1 MQRVYGQSP
10 FLYKPRPTRTPYNA
24 RVRLHRPRICR
35 QPVTNMQ
42 EFDYQLRPRI
52 VFAEN
57 AIERLGNLARHLL
70 IESGTKP
77 PRVLVVSD
85 PGVVSAGIFDRGSS
99 SLAKSELEVFGFH
112 EFSENPTTKH
122 VESGVRVARDFQP
135 QLIVGLGGGSSM
147 DCAKGINF
155 LYSCGGRM
163 QDYWGVGKAQHPML
177 PMIGIPTTSG
187 TGSEA
192 QSFAL
197 ISDAETHVK
206 MACGD
211 PKASCRIALLDPK
224 LTLTMPSKV
233 TALTGIDAITH
244 TLETFVCNKRNPIS
258 ECYSWSAWERLSA
271 GVAQVLANPTDIE
284 GRGNMQLGAC
294 FAGMAIEAS
303 MLGAAHALA
312 NPLTASLGTPHGQA
326 VGLMMPHVIRFNALV
341 AGDRYQKLVRLL
353 SDDNARTPSEA
364 CEWLHDRMTQ
374 WLTDF
379 ELATRLR
386 DLPGWPFSAEAEQ
399 QLALDLADSA
409 AKQWT
414 ATFNPRP
421 LSKSDFFELYQAAL

>member
-1 MQRVYGQSP
+1 
-10 FLYKPRPTRTPYNA
+10 
-24 RVRLHRPRICR
+24 
-35 QPVTNMQ
+35 MQ

-57 AIERLGNLARHLL
+57 GIERLGELARQLL
-70 IESGTKP
+70 DERGSSDR
-77 PRVLVVSD
+77 RVLVVSD
-85 PGVVSAGIFDRGSS
+85 PGVVSAGIFDRGIK
-99 SLAKSELEVFGFH
+99 SLLTTQLDVLGFH
-112 EFSENPTTKH
+112 DFSENPTTKH
-122 VESGVRVARDFQP
+122 VDLGLEVARQFQP
-135 QLIVGLGGGSSM
+135 NLIVGLGGGSSM

-163 QDYWGVGKAQHPML
+163 QDYWGVGKAQSPML
-177 PMIGIPTTSG
+177 PLIGVPTTSG

-224 LTLTMPSKV
+224 LTLTMPSRV

-258 ECYSWSAWERLSA
+258 ECYSWSAWERLSDGA
-271 GVAQVLANPTDIE
+271 SQVLANPSDIL

-312 NPLTASLGTPHGQA
+312 NPLTASLGTAHGQA
-326 VGLMMPHVIRFNALV
+326 VGLMMPHVIRFNAAV
-341 AGDRYQKLVRLL
+341 VGERYQRLVRLL
-353 SDDNARTPSEA
+353 SDSASQTAEAA
-364 CEWLHDRMTQ
+364 CEWLSTKMLN
-374 WLTDF
+374 WLKEF
-379 ELATRLR
+379 ELCTRLR
-386 DLPGWPFSAEAEQ
+386 ELPGWPTNQPNEEQ
-399 QLALDLADSA
+399 LLESLADSA

-414 ATFNPRP
+414 GTFNPRP
-421 LSKSDFFELYQAAL
+421 VSRTEFHRLYQSAL

>member
-1 MQRVYGQSP
+1 
-10 FLYKPRPTRTPYNA
+10 
-24 RVRLHRPRICR
+24 
-35 QPVTNMQ
+35 MQ

-57 AIERLGNLARHLL
+57 AIERLGDLARHLL
-70 IESGTKP
+70 TESGSNNK
-77 PRVLVVSD
+77 RVLVVSD

-99 SLAKSELEVFGFH
+99 SLAKSDVELLGFH

-122 VESGVRVARDFQP
+122 VDAGLEVARHFQP
-135 QLIVGLGGGSSM
+135 HLIVGLGGGSSM

-163 QDYWGVGKAQHPML
+163 QDYWGVGKAQRPML

-244 TLETFVCNKRNPIS
+244 TLETFVCNKRTPIS
-258 ECYSWSAWERLSA
+258 ECYSWSAWERLSI
-271 GVAQVLANPTDIE
+271 GVSQVLANPTDIE

-341 AGDRYQKLVRLL
+341 VGDRYQKLVRLL
-353 SDDNARTPSEA
+353 NEASAKTHSEA
-364 CEWLHDRMTQ
+364 CQWLIDRMTQ
-374 WLTDF
+374 WLLDF
-379 ELATRLR
+379 ELCTRLR
-386 DLPGWPFSAEAEQ
+386 DLPGWPTDADAEQ
-399 QLALDLADSA
+399 QLVGDLADSA

-421 LSKSDFFELYQAAL
+421 LSKSDFAELYRGAL

>member
-1 MQRVYGQSP
+1 
-10 FLYKPRPTRTPYNA
+10 
-24 RVRLHRPRICR
+24 
-35 QPVTNMQ
+35 MQ

-57 AIERLGNLARHLL
+57 GIERLGNLALQLL
-70 IESGTKP
+70 TENGSTNKRI
-77 PRVLVVSD
+77 LVVSD
-85 PGVVSAGIFDRGSS
+85 PGVVSAGIFERGSS
-99 SLAKSELEVFGFH
+99 SLSKSGLEVLGFH

-122 VESGVRVARDFQP
+122 VEAGLEVARHFQP
-135 QLIVGLGGGSSM
+135 HLIVGLGGGSSM

-155 LYSCGGRM
+155 LHSCGGRM
-163 QDYWGVGKAQHPML
+163 QDYWGVGKAQHHML

-211 PKASCRIALLDPK
+211 PKAACRIALLDPR
-224 LTLTMPSKV
+224 LTLTMPNKV

-244 TLETFVCNKRNPIS
+244 TLETFVCNKRTPIS
-258 ECYSWSAWERLSA
+258 ECYSWSAWERLSV
-271 GVAQVLANPTDIE
+271 GVPQVLGNSSDIE

-326 VGLMMPHVIRFNALV
+326 VGLMMPHVIRFNATV
-341 AGDRYQKLVRLL
+341 VGDRYQKLVRLL
-353 SDDNARTPSEA
+353 SDTHGKSVPEA
-364 CEWLHDRMTQ
+364 CEWLANRMTE

-379 ELATRLR
+379 GLCTRLR
-386 DLPGWPFSAEAEQ
+386 QLSGWPIAAEAEQ
-399 QLALDLADSA
+399 QLLDDIADSA
-409 AKQWT
+409 TKQWT
-414 ATFNPRP
+414 GTFNPRP
-421 LSKSDFFELYQAAL
+421 LSRSNFVELYRDAL

>member
-1 MQRVYGQSP
+1 
-10 FLYKPRPTRTPYNA
+10 
-24 RVRLHRPRICR
+24 
-35 QPVTNMQ
+35 MQ

-57 AIERLGNLARHLL
+57 GIERLGNLALQLL
-70 IESGTKP
+70 TENGSTNQRI
-77 PRVLVVSD
+77 LVVSD
-85 PGVVSAGIFDRGSS
+85 PGVVSAGIFERGSS
-99 SLAKSELEVFGFH
+99 SLSKSGLEVLGFH

-122 VESGVRVARDFQP
+122 VEVGLEVARHFQP
-135 QLIVGLGGGSSM
+135 HLIVGLGGGSSM

-155 LYSCGGRM
+155 LHSCGGRM

-211 PKASCRIALLDPK
+211 PKAACRIALLDPR
-224 LTLTMPSKV
+224 LTLTMPNKV
-233 TALTGIDAITH
+233 TAFTGIDAITH
-244 TLETFVCNKRNPIS
+244 TLETFVCNKRTPIS
-258 ECYSWSAWERLSA
+258 ECYSWSAWERLSE
-271 GVAQVLANPTDIE
+271 GVSQVLGNSSDIE

-326 VGLMMPHVIRFNALV
+326 VGLMMPHVIRFNAAV
-341 AGDRYQKLVRLL
+341 VGDRYQKLVRLL
-353 SDDNARTPSEA
+353 SDTHGKNAPEA
-364 CEWLHDRMTQ
+364 CEWLANRMTE

-379 ELATRLR
+379 GLCTRLR
-386 DLPGWPFSAEAEQ
+386 QLSGWPIAAEAEQ
-399 QLALDLADSA
+399 RILEDIADSA
-409 AKQWT
+409 TKQWT
-414 ATFNPRP
+414 GTFNPRP
-421 LSKSDFFELYQAAL
+421 LSRSNFVELYRDAL

>member
-1 MQRVYGQSP
+1 
-10 FLYKPRPTRTPYNA
+10 
-24 RVRLHRPRICR
+24 
-35 QPVTNMQ
+35 MQ

-57 AIERLGNLARHLL
+57 GIERLGNLALQLL
-70 IESGTKP
+70 TENGSNNKRI
-77 PRVLVVSD
+77 LVVSD
-85 PGVVSAGIFDRGSS
+85 PGVVSAGIFERGSS
-99 SLAKSELEVFGFH
+99 SLSKSGLEVLGFH

-122 VESGVRVARDFQP
+122 VEAGLEVARHFQP
-135 QLIVGLGGGSSM
+135 HLIVGLGGGSSM

-155 LYSCGGRM
+155 LHSCGGRM

-211 PKASCRIALLDPK
+211 PKASCRIALLDPR
-224 LTLTMPSKV
+224 LTLTMPNKV

-244 TLETFVCNKRNPIS
+244 TLETFVCNKRTPIS
-258 ECYSWSAWERLSA
+258 ECYSWSAWERLSV
-271 GVAQVLANPTDIE
+271 GVPQVLGNSSDIE

-326 VGLMMPHVIRFNALV
+326 VGLMMPHVIRFNATV
-341 AGDRYQKLVRLL
+341 VGDRYQKLVRLL
-353 SDDNARTPSEA
+353 SDTHGKSVPEA
-364 CEWLHDRMTQ
+364 CEWLANRMTE

-379 ELATRLR
+379 GLCTRLR
-386 DLPGWPFSAEAEQ
+386 QLSGWPIAAEAEQ
-399 QLALDLADSA
+399 QLLDDIADSA
-409 AKQWT
+409 TKQWT
-414 ATFNPRP
+414 GTFNPRP
-421 LSKSDFFELYQAAL
+421 LSRSNFVELYRDAL

>member
-1 MQRVYGQSP
+1 
-10 FLYKPRPTRTPYNA
+10 
-24 RVRLHRPRICR
+24 
-35 QPVTNMQ
+35 MQ

-57 AIERLGNLARHLL
+57 GIERLGNLARQILNENGSHNN
-70 IESGTKP
+70 
-77 PRVLVVSD
+77 RVLVVSD

-99 SLAKSELEVFGFH
+99 SLAKSELEVLGFH

-122 VESGVRVARDFQP
+122 VEAGLEVARQFQP
-135 QLIVGLGGGSSM
+135 HLIVGLGGGSSM

-155 LYSCGGRM
+155 VHSCGGRM
-163 QDYWGVGKAQHPML
+163 QDYWGVGKALHPML

-197 ISDAETHVK
+197 ISDAETHAK

-211 PKASCRIALLDPK
+211 PKAACRIALLDPK

-244 TLETFVCNKRNPIS
+244 TLETFVCNKRTPIS
-258 ECYSWSAWERLSA
+258 ECYSWSAWERLSS
-271 GVAQVLANPTDIE
+271 GVPQVLANPSDIE

-326 VGLMMPHVIRFNALV
+326 VGLMMPHVIRFNASV
-341 AGDRYQKLVRLL
+341 VGDRYQKLVRLL
-353 SDDNARTPSEA
+353 SDSNAKNPIDAS
-364 CEWLHDRMTQ
+364 EWLNNRMIE

-379 ELATRLR
+379 GLSTRLR
-386 DLPGWPFSAEAEQ
+386 ELSGWPCTTTSEQ
-399 QLALDLADSA
+399 QLLEKLADSA

-414 ATFNPRP
+414 GTFNPRP
-421 LSKSDFFELYQAAL
+421 LSTSDFVQLYRDAL

>member
-1 MQRVYGQSP
+1 
-10 FLYKPRPTRTPYNA
+10 
-24 RVRLHRPRICR
+24 
-35 QPVTNMQ
+35 MQ

-57 AIERLGNLARHLL
+57 GIERLGNLALQLL
-70 IESGTKP
+70 TENGSNKKRI
-77 PRVLVVSD
+77 LVVSD
-85 PGVVSAGIFDRGSS
+85 PGVVSAGIFERGSS
-99 SLAKSELEVFGFH
+99 SLSKSGLEVLGFH

-122 VESGVRVARDFQP
+122 VEAGLEVARHFQP
-135 QLIVGLGGGSSM
+135 HLIVGLGGGSSM

-155 LYSCGGRM
+155 LHSCGGRM

-211 PKASCRIALLDPK
+211 PKASCRIALLDPR
-224 LTLTMPSKV
+224 LTLTMPNKV

-244 TLETFVCNKRNPIS
+244 TLETFVCNKRTPIS
-258 ECYSWSAWERLSA
+258 ECYSWSAWERLSV
-271 GVAQVLANPTDIE
+271 GVPQVLGNSSDIE

-326 VGLMMPHVIRFNALV
+326 VGLMMPHVIRFNATV
-341 AGDRYQKLVRLL
+341 VGDLYQKLVRLL
-353 SDDNARTPSEA
+353 SDTHGKSVPEA
-364 CEWLHDRMTQ
+364 CEWLANRMTE

-379 ELATRLR
+379 GLCTRLR
-386 DLPGWPFSAEAEQ
+386 QLSGWPIAAEAEQ
-399 QLALDLADSA
+399 QILEDIADSA
-409 AKQWT
+409 TKQWT
-414 ATFNPRP
+414 GTFNPRP
-421 LSKSDFFELYQAAL
+421 LSRSNFVELYRDAL

>member
-1 MQRVYGQSP
+1 
-10 FLYKPRPTRTPYNA
+10 
-24 RVRLHRPRICR
+24 
-35 QPVTNMQ
+35 MQ

-57 AIERLGNLARHLL
+57 GIERLGNLALQLL
-70 IESGTKP
+70 TENGSTNKRI
-77 PRVLVVSD
+77 LVVSD
-85 PGVVSAGIFDRGSS
+85 PGVVSAGIFERGSS
-99 SLAKSELEVFGFH
+99 SLSKSGLEVLGFH

-122 VESGVRVARDFQP
+122 VEAGLEVARHFQP
-135 QLIVGLGGGSSM
+135 HLIVGLGGGSSM

-155 LYSCGGRM
+155 LHSCGGRM

-211 PKASCRIALLDPK
+211 PKAACRIALLDPR
-224 LTLTMPSKV
+224 LTLTMPNKV

-244 TLETFVCNKRNPIS
+244 TLETFVCNKRTPIS
-258 ECYSWSAWERLSA
+258 ECYSWSAWERLSV
-271 GVAQVLANPTDIE
+271 GVPQVLGNSSDIE

-326 VGLMMPHVIRFNALV
+326 VGLMMPHVIRFNATV
-341 AGDRYQKLVRLL
+341 VGDRYQKLVRLL
-353 SDDNARTPSEA
+353 SDTHGKSVPEA
-364 CEWLHDRMTQ
+364 CEWLANRMTE

-379 ELATRLR
+379 GLCTRLR
-386 DLPGWPFSAEAEQ
+386 QLSGWPIAAEAEQ
-399 QLALDLADSA
+399 QLLDDIADSA
-409 AKQWT
+409 TKQWT
-414 ATFNPRP
+414 GTFNPRP
-421 LSKSDFFELYQAAL
+421 LSRSNFVELYRDAL

>member
-1 MQRVYGQSP
+1 
-10 FLYKPRPTRTPYNA
+10 
-24 RVRLHRPRICR
+24 
-35 QPVTNMQ
+35 MQ

-57 AIERLGNLARHLL
+57 GIERLGNLALQLL
-70 IESGTKP
+70 TENGSNKKRI
-77 PRVLVVSD
+77 LVVSD
-85 PGVVSAGIFDRGSS
+85 PGVVSAGIFERGSS
-99 SLAKSELEVFGFH
+99 SLSKSGLEVLGFH

-122 VESGVRVARDFQP
+122 VEAGLEVARHFQP
-135 QLIVGLGGGSSM
+135 HLIVGLGGGSSM

-155 LYSCGGRM
+155 LHSCGGRM

-211 PKASCRIALLDPK
+211 PKASCRIALLDPR
-224 LTLTMPSKV
+224 LTLTMPNKV

-244 TLETFVCNKRNPIS
+244 TLETFVCNKRTPIS
-258 ECYSWSAWERLSA
+258 ECYSWSAWERLSV
-271 GVAQVLANPTDIE
+271 GVPQVLGNSSDIE

-326 VGLMMPHVIRFNALV
+326 VGLMMPHVIRFNATV
-341 AGDRYQKLVRLL
+341 VGDRYQKLVRLL
-353 SDDNARTPSEA
+353 SDTHGKSVPEA
-364 CEWLHDRMTQ
+364 CEWLANRMTE

-379 ELATRLR
+379 GLCTRLR
-386 DLPGWPFSAEAEQ
+386 QLSGWPIAAEAEQ
-399 QLALDLADSA
+399 QLLDDIADSA
-409 AKQWT
+409 TKQWT
-414 ATFNPRP
+414 GTFNPRP
-421 LSKSDFFELYQAAL
+421 LSRSNFVELYRDAL

>member
-1 MQRVYGQSP
+1 M
-10 FLYKPRPTRTPYNA
+10 T
-24 RVRLHRPRICR
+24 
-35 QPVTNMQ
+35 MQ

-57 AIERLGNLARHLL
+57 GIERLGELARQLL
-70 IESGTKP
+70 NEPGVGQEKGTNLN
-77 PRVLVVSD
+77 RVLVVSD
-85 PGVVSAGIFDRGSS
+85 PGVVSAGIFDRGAA
-99 SLAKSELEVFGFH
+99 SLLKSQLEVCGFH
-112 EFSENPTTKH
+112 DFSENPTTKH
-122 VESGVRVARDFQP
+122 VDLGLLVARDFQP
-135 QLIVGLGGGSSM
+135 HLIIGLGGGSSM

-155 LYSCGGRM
+155 LFSCGGRM
-163 QDYWGVGKAQHPML
+163 QDYWGVGKAQNPML
-177 PMIGIPTTSG
+177 PLIGVPTTSG

-197 ISDAETHVK
+197 ISDAETHIK

-211 PKASCRIALLDPK
+211 PKASCRIALLDPQ

-244 TLETFVCNKRNPIS
+244 TLETFVCNKRTPMS

-271 GVAQVLANPTDIE
+271 GVSQVIANPSDTE

-312 NPLTASLGTPHGQA
+312 NPLTATFGTPHGQA
-326 VGLMMPHVIRFNALV
+326 VGLMMPHVIRFNAPV
-341 AGDRYQKLVRLL
+341 VGDRYQKLVRLL
-353 SDDNARTPSEA
+353 SDADAKHATDASQ
-364 CEWLHDRMTQ
+364 WLVARMTA

-379 ELATRLR
+379 GLHSRLR
-386 DLPGWPFSAEAEQ
+386 ELPEWPTTIAEES
-399 QLALDLADSA
+399 QLIETLADSA
-409 AKQWT
+409 VKQWT
-414 ATFNPRP
+414 GTFNPRP
-421 LSKSDFFELYQAAL
+421 LSRSDFVNLYRAAV

>member
-1 MQRVYGQSP
+1 
-10 FLYKPRPTRTPYNA
+10 
-24 RVRLHRPRICR
+24 
-35 QPVTNMQ
+35 MQ

-57 AIERLGNLARHLL
+57 GIERLGELARQLL
-70 IESGTKP
+70 NEPGVGQEKGTNLN
-77 PRVLVVSD
+77 RVLVVSD
-85 PGVVSAGIFDRGSS
+85 PGVVSAGIFDRGAA
-99 SLAKSELEVFGFH
+99 SLLKSQLEVCGFH
-112 EFSENPTTKH
+112 DFSENPTTKH
-122 VESGVRVARDFQP
+122 VDLGLLVARDFQP
-135 QLIVGLGGGSSM
+135 HLIIGLGGGSSM

-155 LYSCGGRM
+155 LFSCGGRM
-163 QDYWGVGKAQHPML
+163 QDYWGVGKAQNPML
-177 PMIGIPTTSG
+177 PLIGVPTTSG

-197 ISDAETHVK
+197 ISDAETHIK

-211 PKASCRIALLDPK
+211 PKASCRIALLDPQ

-244 TLETFVCNKRNPIS
+244 TLETFVCNKRTPMS

-271 GVAQVLANPTDIE
+271 GVSQVIANPSDTE

-312 NPLTASLGTPHGQA
+312 NPLTATFGTPHGQA
-326 VGLMMPHVIRFNALV
+326 VGLMMPHVIRFNAPV
-341 AGDRYQKLVRLL
+341 VGDRYQKLVRLL
-353 SDDNARTPSEA
+353 SDADAKHATDASQ
-364 CEWLHDRMTQ
+364 WLVARMTA

-379 ELATRLR
+379 GLHSRLR
-386 DLPGWPFSAEAEQ
+386 ELPEWPTTIAEES
-399 QLALDLADSA
+399 QLIETLADSA
-409 AKQWT
+409 VKQWT
-414 ATFNPRP
+414 GTFNPRP
-421 LSKSDFFELYQAAL
+421 LSRSDFVNLYRAAV

>member
-1 MQRVYGQSP
+1 
-10 FLYKPRPTRTPYNA
+10 
-24 RVRLHRPRICR
+24 
-35 QPVTNMQ
+35 MQ

-57 AIERLGNLARHLL
+57 GIERLGNLALQLL
-70 IESGTKP
+70 TENGSNKKRI
-77 PRVLVVSD
+77 LVVSD
-85 PGVVSAGIFDRGSS
+85 PGVVSAGIFERGSS
-99 SLAKSELEVFGFH
+99 SLSKSGLEVLGFH

-122 VESGVRVARDFQP
+122 VEAGLEVARHFQP
-135 QLIVGLGGGSSM
+135 HLIVGLGGGSSM

-155 LYSCGGRM
+155 LHSCGGRM

-211 PKASCRIALLDPK
+211 PKASCRIALLDPR
-224 LTLTMPSKV
+224 LTLTMPNKV

-244 TLETFVCNKRNPIS
+244 TLETFVCNKRTPIS
-258 ECYSWSAWERLSA
+258 ECYSWSAWERLSV
-271 GVAQVLANPTDIE
+271 GVPQVLGNSSDIE

-303 MLGAAHALA
+303 MLGAAHALD

-326 VGLMMPHVIRFNALV
+326 VGLMMPHVIRFNATV
-341 AGDRYQKLVRLL
+341 VGDRYQKLVRLL
-353 SDDNARTPSEA
+353 SDTHGKSVPEA
-364 CEWLHDRMTQ
+364 CEWLANRMTE

-379 ELATRLR
+379 GLCTRLR
-386 DLPGWPFSAEAEQ
+386 QLSGWPIAAEAEQ
-399 QLALDLADSA
+399 QLLDDIADSA
-409 AKQWT
+409 TKQWT
-414 ATFNPRP
+414 GTFNPRP
-421 LSKSDFFELYQAAL
+421 LSRSNFVELYRDAL